1 MTKIWKSEVAS
12 PMGFSDQ
19 FQGVADGA
27 VISVFRL
34 LAQWDA
40 LLTGI
45 GLLVLFSALSASP
58 GACCSCSSHPGLNA
72 LLFLFRNGIPFPGGS
87 SVLSMY

>member
-1 MTKIWKSEVAS
+1 
-12 PMGFSDQ
+12 MGFPDQ
-19 FQGVADGA
+19 FQGVADGPDNTDNCT
-27 VISVFRL
+27 